1 MSSSL
6 QPHESQHARPPC
18 PSPTPRVHPKPCP
31 LSQWCH
37 PTISSSV
44 IPFSSCPQS
53 FPASGSFPMSQLL
66 ALGGQS
72 FGVSAS
78 ASVLPMNIQDWFP
91 FIYYFKDSDLY
102 VHYTLS
108 LAYFPQIVNLT
119 WCKCIIFNLLADR
132 NLLWWLILCAH
143 LPGPWAQTFG
153 QTLFWMFLWVCF
165 LNENNI
171 LRKAGCPPQCGW
183 ASFCQSK
190 AFIGQRLTSPRKKEF
205 YLQVVS
211 RLNCNISFSVG
222 PQPDGPSEG
231 FGLAFKAAWANS
243 LYMCVCVCVCAHTI
257 FLVHTHAHPIA
268 SFLWRTLT
276 NTCMSW
282 NVKNKPEYFYQ
293 PTQITSLLPIHP
305 GTLRVRRSPNFS
317 LGSRLSK
324 YRSLPLLLVSLPTEN
339 FRLHDKQRM
348 PAVRPDCP
356 EFRLVLGLSGSSFEQ
371 AHTAGEEGSLVPSLH
386 CICLCHRWPQPS
398 CQLKPRCDW
407 LNILP
412 EIL

>member
-1 MSSSL
+1 MLFHTVQFSPSVVSNSL

-18 PSPTPRVHPKPCP
+18 PSPTPGVHPKPCP
-31 LSQWCH
+31 LSRWCH

-44 IPFSSCPQS
+44 VPFSSCPQS
-53 FPASGSFPMSQLL
+53 FPASGSFPMSQLF

-119 WCKCIIFNLLADR
+119 WCKCVIFNLLADS
-132 NLLWWLILCAH
+132 NLLWWLILCVH

-205 YLQVVS
+205 YLQVIS
-211 RLNCNISFSVG
+211 RLNCNISFSMG

-243 LYMCVCVCVCAHTI
+243 LYICVCVCVCVCVYARTI

-268 SFLWRTLT
+268 SFLWRTLIHAWT
-276 NTCMSW
+276 EMS
-282 NVKNKPEYFYQ
+282 K
-293 PTQITSLLPIHP
+293 TSLSIFTSIHKLLHFSP
-305 GTLRVRRSPNFS
+305 SILAREWEDPQISPWGVDFQSIVCCSYSLSVCLQRTSGCTINNECHQCDQIAPSFGLFWDFLGHPLNKLTQLVRR
-317 LGSRLSK
+317 
-324 YRSLPLLLVSLPTEN
+324 
-339 FRLHDKQRM
+339 
-348 PAVRPDCP
+348 A
-356 EFRLVLGLSGSSFEQ
+356 
-371 AHTAGEEGSLVPSLH
+371 A
-386 CICLCHRWPQPS
+386 
-398 CQLKPRCDW
+398 
-407 LNILP
+407 
-412 EIL
+412 